1 MKAHTGMKQNQD
13 VKVSILLYL
22 IVKLNKIFDIHTMY
36 NNSFHIFKNIILS
49 RMSVGLL

>member
-36 NNSFHIFKNIILS
+36 NNSFLHLNIIQS